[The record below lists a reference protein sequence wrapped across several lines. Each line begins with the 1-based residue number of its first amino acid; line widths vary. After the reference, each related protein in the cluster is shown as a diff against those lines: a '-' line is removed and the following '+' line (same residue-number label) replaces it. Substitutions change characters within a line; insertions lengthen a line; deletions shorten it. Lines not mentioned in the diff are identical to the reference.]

1 MNQNIQIVVAVIPGA
16 GDGLQKYKLAS
27 VHQFDN
33 DNSVMG
39 FSDAHK

>member
-16 GDGLQKYKLAS
+16 GDGLQKCKLAS
-27 VHQFDN
+27 IHQFDN

-39 FSDAHK
+39 FSGAHK